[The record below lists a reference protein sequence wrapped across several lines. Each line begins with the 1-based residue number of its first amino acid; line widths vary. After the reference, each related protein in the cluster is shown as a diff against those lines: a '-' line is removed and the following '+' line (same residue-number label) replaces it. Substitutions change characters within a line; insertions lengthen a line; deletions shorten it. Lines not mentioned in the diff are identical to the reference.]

1 MNKGA
6 WRVCLFLLLTAAVLV
21 GLGELPRWSLWGY
34 EAKRISVIDKLLPKP
49 SPPQEEEEE
58 EEKEQQEELTMADSL
73 AVDSLGEQPL
83 SLAFLDT
90 VAPPPDVVLI
100 EDVPDSVEG
109 GMSLFYK
116 SLAAREHL
124 GRPVRIAFYG
134 DSFIEGDILTGD
146 LRELLQREYGGN
158 GVGYVDI
165 ASPCTQYKATIRCSG
180 TGWTDHS
187 ILESSRENRSLAG
200 ISGRCAISGASGA
213 SVTFTGSQNFF
224 HLSPA
229 DRAFLY
235 VSAADTQELIVR
247 TGSDTLDFS
256 LCGNGEVEAL
266 PVNQRITTLTL
277 STCQAGLTAYGIALE
292 GRSGIVLDNFSLRG
306 CSGAPLASIPT
317 QRLLQFAKLRPYDLI
332 VLQFGLNIAE
342 KDRLNYDAYMEQM
355 KRVISHLRSAYPRAA
370 ILIVSVGDRND
381 RIDGELQT
389 MPGVKALVKAQQ
401 RLATESGAAFW
412 NLFAAMGGDLSIARM
427 AESSPSEAG
436 KDYTHINIRG
446 GRRLAQSLFKAIQFG
461 YGHYQ
466 RKTTFYEEK

>member
-6 WRVCLFLLLTAAVLV
+6 WRVCLFLLLTVAVLV

-49 SPPQEEEEE
+49 SPTQEEEEE
-58 EEKEQQEELTMADSL
+58 QQQEELALADSL

-83 SLAFLDT
+83 SLTFLDT

-100 EDVPDSVEG
+100 EDVPDSAGG

-116 SLAAREHL
+116 SLCARESL

-146 LRELLQREYGGN
+146 LRELLQSEYGGN

-180 TGWTDHS
+180 TGWIDRS
-187 ILESSRENRSLAG
+187 ILASSRDSRSLTG
-200 ISGRCAISGASGA
+200 ISGRCAISGSDGA
-213 SVTFTGSQNFF
+213 SVKFSGSQTFS

-229 DRAFLY
+229 DRAILY
-235 VSAADTQELIVR
+235 VSATDTQELVVR
-247 TGSDTLDFS
+247 VGSDTLDFS

-266 PVNQRITTLTL
+266 SVNQRITTLTL
-277 STCQAGLTAYGIALE
+277 STRQAGLTAYGVALE

-306 CSGAPLASIPT
+306 CSGAPLTSIPA
-317 QRLLQFAKLRPYDLI
+317 QRLRQFAQLRPYDLI

-342 KDRLNYDAYMEQM
+342 KDRLNYDSYVEQM
-355 KRVISHLRSAYPRAA
+355 KRVISHLRSAYPQAA
-370 ILIVSVGDRND
+370 FLIVSVGDRDD

-389 MPGVKALVKAQQ
+389 LPGVKALVKAQQ
-401 RLATESGAAFW
+401 RLATETGAAFW
-412 NLFAAMGGDLSIARM
+412 NLFEAMGGDLGIARM
-427 AESSPSEAG
+427 AESSPSEAA
-436 KDYTHINIRG
+436 KDYTHLNTRG